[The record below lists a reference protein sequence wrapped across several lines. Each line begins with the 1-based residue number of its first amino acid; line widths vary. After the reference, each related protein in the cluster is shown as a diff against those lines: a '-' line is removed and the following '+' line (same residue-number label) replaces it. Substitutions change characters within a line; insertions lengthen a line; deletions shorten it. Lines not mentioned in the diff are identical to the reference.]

1 VKYPVKISS
10 CIFFSKIK
18 IIIINQFFFFF
29 FSSEYKN
36 CKDDPLIEQIKKSI
50 EILYKKY
57 FTSDDIDIS
66 TIHMLQIIENK
77 IKSLFNLIENMNSSF
92 IIEAEK
98 VFIFS
103 ENIKKTLLD
112 LFQSRELTIRKIEQQ
127 EKFQQE
133 KLIKDLKYQK
143 ALLRSSSPPY
153 KKVYKSPLNL
163 TGGRKFFGQMFAHF
177 SIT

>member
-57 FTSDDIDIS
+57 FISDDIDIS

-98 VFIFS
+98 VFFFS
-103 ENIKKTLLD
+103 KNKKTLLD

-127 EKFQQE
+127 EKLQQE
-133 KLIKDLKYQK
+133 KLIKDLKHQK

-153 KKVYKSPLNL
+153 KKVL
-163 TGGRKFFGQMFAHF
+163 
-177 SIT
+177 